1 MFLNIIYKKKNKFVV
16 REMGNE
22 LILVPL
28 AGNVAKMN
36 EMFTMNETGKFIW
49 ENIQENTTTDDIVNL
64 LTQNFDIDETTARR
78 DTENFVER
86 IFAVLLKN

>member
-1 MFLNIIYKKKNKFVV
+1 MYLNIIYKKKNKFVV

-49 ENIQENTTTDDIVNL
+49 ENIEENTTSDDIIKM
-64 LTQNFDIDETTARR
+64 LTETFDVDETTAQH
-78 DTENFVER
+78 DLENFIER
-86 IFAVLLKN
+86 LFAVLLKN